1 MVSDLPVGQNLQDHI
16 YTGSLNFQVQEFS
29 SVTHE
34 RAFTLKN
41 VMTFFTVGKG
51 PLSLLGGVEGIAFI
65 NTKYANT
72 TIDHPDVEIHYL
84 TGAPTADGGQVFR
97 RTQGFADE
105 VRIFRTFYFLNM
117 SIS

>member
-1 MVSDLPVGQNLQDHI
+1 MNLQDHI
-16 YTGSLNFQVQEFS
+16 YTGALNFQVSPES

-41 VMTFFTVGKG
+41 VMSFLSVGKG

-65 NTKYANT
+65 NTKFANR
-72 TIDHPDVEIHYL
+72 TIDHPDIEIHYL

-105 VRIFRTFYFLNM
+105 VSSNRCRDFQCVK
-117 SIS
+117 